1 MTVRKILTIP
11 NDDKALRKKSK
22 KIEKIDS
29 LMLQLFD
36 DMLETI
42 EGIGYGLAAPQVGI
56 LKKIVVIRYEDTVY
70 KLINPKIIEKSE
82 DMICDIEACLSVPDK
97 MGDVDRYRRIV
108 VKSTDINGKNIKI
121 TAENLLARVF
131 QHEIDHLDGILYIDK
146 AKNIRKP
153 ETEEEAKEA
162 EI

>member
-11 NDDKALRKKSK
+11 DDDKSLRKKSK
-22 KIEKIDS
+22 KVEKIDS
-29 LMLQLFD
+29 LTLQLFD

-56 LKKIVVIRYEDTVY
+56 LKKIIVIRYEDTVY
-70 KLINPKIIEKSE
+70 KLINPKIVEKSE

-97 MGDVDRYRRIV
+97 MGDVDRYRKIV

-153 ETEEEAKEA
+153 ETEEEAEEA

>member
-1 MTVRKILTIP
+1 MAIRKILTIP

-22 KIEKIDS
+22 KAEKIDS
-29 LMLQLFD
+29 LTLQLFD

-56 LKKIVVIRYEDTVY
+56 LKKIIVIRYEDTVY

-82 DMICDIEACLSVPDK
+82 DMICDVEACLSVPDK
-97 MGDVDRYRRIV
+97 MGDVDRYRKIV

-153 ETEEEAKEA
+153 ETEEEAEEA

>member
-1 MTVRKILTIP
+1 MTVRKILTMP
-11 NDDKALRKKSK
+11 NDDKSLRKKSK

-29 LMLQLFD
+29 LTLQLFD

-56 LKKIVVIRYEDTVY
+56 LKKIIVIKYEDTVY

-82 DMICDIEACLSVPDK
+82 DMLCDVEACLSVPDK
-97 MGDVDRYRRIV
+97 MGDVDRYRKIV

-153 ETEEEAKEA
+153 ETEEESKKA